1 VAKGNLKDRLFSG
14 EVVHGLL
21 SPNIE
26 ADLVETLGL
35 LGFELYILDTEHG
48 TAGPTEAAAVVRAC
62 EGAGLAPLV
71 RPRGLDAKLILQFL
85 DAGMTGIMLP
95 GVRSAGDVRRLVEAV
110 KYPPDGLR
118 GIAPVRANSFLLS
131 AERQE
136 AWVVRANRETLVLPQ
151 IETREALEQVEDLA
165 AMPGVDGFI
174 VGPRDLALA
183 LGFPDG
189 PSHPEIESA
198 IDRVVAVAKRRG
210 LVVGTVA
217 PTGARAKDLAAR
229 GLSILLHS
237 VTSLLKS
244 GAEAY
249 FRAARGE
256 RSQHEA

>member
-1 VAKGNLKDRLFSG
+1 MAKGILKDRLLSG

-26 ADLVETLGL
+26 PDLVQTLGL
-35 LGFELYILDTEHG
+35 LGFDLYILDAEHG
-48 TAGPTEAAAVVRAC
+48 TAGPVEAAAVVRAC

-85 DAGMTGIMLP
+85 DAGMTGMMLP
-95 GVRSAGDVRRLVEAV
+95 GARGADDVRRLVEAM

-118 GIAPVRANSFLLS
+118 GLAPMRANGFLLG

-136 AWVVRANRETLVLPQ
+136 AWVARANREMLVLPQ

-165 AMPGVDGFI
+165 AVPGIDGFI
-174 VGPRDLALA
+174 VGPRDLSLA
-183 LGFPDG
+183 LGFLDG

-198 IDRVVAVAKRRG
+198 IDRVVAVAKKRG

-217 PTGARAKDLAAR
+217 PTGGRAKDLAAR

-237 VTSLLKS
+237 VTALLKT

-249 FRAARGE
+249 FRAARG
-256 RSQHEA
+256 

>member
-1 VAKGNLKDRLFSG
+1 MAKGILKDRLRSG

-26 ADLVETLGL
+26 PDLVQTLGL
-35 LGFELYILDTEHG
+35 LGFDLYILDTEHG
-48 TAGPTEAAAVVRAC
+48 TGSPVEAAAVVRAC
-62 EGAGLAPLV
+62 EGAGLVPLV

-95 GVRSAGDVRRLVEAV
+95 GVRSAEDVRRLVEAA
-110 KYPPDGLR
+110 KYAPEGLR
-118 GIAPVRANSFLLS
+118 GLAAMRANSFLLG
-131 AERQE
+131 AEKQE
-136 AWVVRANRETLVLPQ
+136 AWVARANRETLVLPQ
-151 IETREALEQVEDLA
+151 IETREALESVEDLA
-165 AMPGVDGFI
+165 AVPGLDGFI

-189 PSHPEIESA
+189 PAHPEIESA
-198 IDRVVAVAKRRG
+198 IDRVVRVAKKRG

-217 PTGARAKDLAAR
+217 PTGVRAKDLAAR

-237 VTSLLKS
+237 VTALLKT

-249 FRAARGE
+249 FRAARG
-256 RSQHEA
+256 

>member
-1 VAKGNLKDRLFSG
+1 MKSVLKERLLSG

-26 ADLVETLGL
+26 PDLVETLGL

-48 TAGPTEAAAVVRAC
+48 TAGPPDAAVVVRAC

-95 GVRSAGDVRRLVEAV
+95 GVRSEDDVKRLVEAA
-110 KYPPDGLR
+110 KYPPAGLR
-118 GIAPVRANSFLLS
+118 GLAAMRANGFLLGP
-131 AERQE
+131 EKQE
-136 AWVVRANRETLVLPQ
+136 AWVARANRETLVLPQ
-151 IETREALEQVEDLA
+151 IETKEALERIEELA
-165 AMPGVDGFI
+165 SVPGVDGFI

-183 LGFPDG
+183 MGFPDG
-189 PSHPEIESA
+189 PGHPEIESA
-198 IDRVVAVAKRRG
+198 IDRVVAVAKKRG

-217 PTGARAKDLAAR
+217 PTGARAKDLVAR
-229 GLSILLHS
+229 GLTIILHS
-237 VTSLLKS
+237 VTALLKT

-249 FRAARGE
+249 FRAARG
-256 RSQHEA
+256 

>member
-1 VAKGNLKDRLFSG
+1 MAKGILKDRLLSG

-26 ADLVETLGL
+26 PDLVQTLGL
-35 LGFELYILDTEHG
+35 LGFDLYILDTEHG
-48 TAGPTEAAAVVRAC
+48 TGSPIEAAAVVRAC

-95 GVRSAGDVRRLVEAV
+95 GVRVVDDLKRLVEAAR
-110 KYPPDGLR
+110 YPPDGLR
-118 GIAPVRANSFLLS
+118 GLAAMRANEFLLGP
-131 AERQE
+131 EKQE
-136 AWVVRANRETLVLPQ
+136 TWVARANRETLVLPQ
-151 IETREALEQVEDLA
+151 IETREALERVEDLA
-165 AMPGVDGFI
+165 AVPGIDGFI

-229 GLSILLHS
+229 GLTILLHS
-237 VTSLLKS
+237 VTALLKN

-249 FRAARGE
+249 FRAARG
-256 RSQHEA
+256 

>member
-1 VAKGNLKDRLFSG
+1 MTKGILKDRLRAG

-21 SPNIE
+21 SPNVE
-26 ADLVETLGL
+26 PDLVETLGL
-35 LGFELYILDTEHG
+35 LGFDLYILDTEHG
-48 TAGPTEAAAVVRAC
+48 TGSPAEAAAVVRAC

-71 RPRGLDAKLILQFL
+71 RPRGLDPKLILQFL

-95 GVRSAGDVRRLVEAV
+95 GVRSVADVRQLVDAV
-110 KYPPDGLR
+110 KYAPEGLR
-118 GIAPVRANSFLLS
+118 GLAAMRANGFLLG
-131 AERQE
+131 AEKQE
-136 AWVVRANRETLVLPQ
+136 AWVARANRETLVLPQ
-151 IETREALEQVEDLA
+151 IETREALERIEELA
-165 AMPGVDGFI
+165 AVPGLDGFI

-198 IDRVVAVAKRRG
+198 IDRVVAAAKKRG

-237 VTSLLKS
+237 VTALLKT

-249 FRAARGE
+249 FRAARG
-256 RSQHEA
+256 

>member
-1 VAKGNLKDRLFSG
+1 MAKGNLKDRLLAG

-21 SPNIE
+21 SPNVE
-26 ADLVETLGL
+26 PNLVETIGL
-35 LGFELYILDTEHG
+35 LGFDLYILDAEHG
-48 TAGPTEAAAVVRAC
+48 TAGPVEGAAVVRAC

-71 RPRGLDAKLILQFL
+71 RPRGPDAKLILQFL
-85 DAGMTGIMLP
+85 DAGMTGIMMP
-95 GVRSAGDVRRLVEAV
+95 GARSAGDVRRLVEAA

-118 GIAPVRANSFLLS
+118 GLAPVRANRFLLG

-136 AWVVRANRETLVLPQ
+136 DWVARANREMLILPQ
-151 IETREALEQVEDLA
+151 IETREALDQVEDLA
-165 AMPGVDGFI
+165 TLTGIDGFI

-198 IDRVVAVAKRRG
+198 IDRVVAVAKKRG

-229 GLSILLHS
+229 GLTIMLHS
-237 VTSLLKS
+237 VTGLLKT

-249 FRAARGE
+249 FRAARG
-256 RSQHEA
+256 

>member
-1 VAKGNLKDRLFSG
+1 MARGALKDRLLSG
-14 EVVHGLL
+14 QIVHGIL
-21 SPNIE
+21 SPDIESDLIE
-26 ADLVETLGL
+26 ALGL
-35 LGFELYILDTEHG
+35 LGFDFYILDTEHG
-48 TAGPTEAAAVVRAC
+48 TGSPLEAAAVVRAC

-95 GVRSAGDVRRLVEAV
+95 GVRSEGDVRRLVEAA
-110 KYPPDGLR
+110 KYPPAA
-118 GIAPVRANSFLLS
+118 GIAPVRATLS
-131 AERQE
+131 SVPGQE
-136 AWVVRANRETLVLPQ
+136 AVARANRETLLLPQ
-151 IETREALEQVEDLA
+151 IETREALEQVEGLA
-165 AMPGVDGFI
+165 AVPGIDGFI

-198 IDRVVAVAKRRG
+198 IDRVVAVAKKRG

-217 PTGARAKDLAAR
+217 PTGARARDLAAR

-237 VTSLLKS
+237 VTALLKT

-249 FRAARGE
+249 FRAARGKE
-256 RSQHEA
+256 PV

>member
-1 VAKGNLKDRLFSG
+1 MAKSALKERLHSG

-26 ADLVETLGL
+26 PDLVETLGL
-35 LGFELYILDTEHG
+35 LGFDLYILDTEHG
-48 TAGPTEAAAVVRAC
+48 TAGPPEAAAVVRAC

-95 GVRSAGDVRRLVEAV
+95 GVRTADDVKRLVEAV

-118 GIAPVRANSFLLS
+118 GIAPVRANGLLLG
-131 AERQE
+131 AEKQE
-136 AWVVRANRETLVLPQ
+136 AWIARSNRETIVLPQ
-151 IETREALEQVEDLA
+151 IETKEALERVEELA
-165 AMPGVDGFI
+165 SVPGVDGFI

-183 LGFPDG
+183 MGFPDG
-189 PSHPEIESA
+189 PGHPEIEAA
-198 IDRVVAVAKRRG
+198 IDHVTAVAKRHG

-217 PTGARAKDLAAR
+217 ATGTRAKDLASR
-229 GLSILLHS
+229 GLSIILHS
-237 VTSLLKS
+237 VTALLKT

-249 FRAARGE
+249 FKAAKG
-256 RSQHEA
+256 

>member
-1 VAKGNLKDRLFSG
+1 MAKGILKDRLLSG
-14 EVVHGLL
+14 EVVHGVL
-21 SPNIE
+21 SPNTE
-26 ADLVETLGL
+26 PDLVETLGL
-35 LGFELYILDTEHG
+35 LGFDLYILDAEHG
-48 TAGPTEAAAVVRAC
+48 TAGPVEAAAVVRAC

-71 RPRGLDAKLILQFL
+71 RPRGLDAKLLLKFL

-95 GVRSAGDVRRLVEAV
+95 GARSAGDVRRLVEAV

-118 GIAPVRANSFLLS
+118 GIAPVRANSYLLG

-136 AWVVRANRETLVLPQ
+136 AWVARANRETLVLPQ

-165 AMPGVDGFI
+165 AVPGIDGFI

-237 VTSLLKS
+237 VTALLKT
-244 GAEAY
+244 GAETY
-249 FRAARGE
+249 FRAARG
-256 RSQHEA
+256 